1 MSFHEQVHMIGHDP
15 GRHPPAVPSA
25 VRADQLPAT
34 SPDWASHNRAAARPA
49 PHDVVP
55 EVVNATSG
63 NLHFPGHAGDDT
75 HRLCQITRF
84 PAA

>member
-1 MSFHEQVHMIGHDP
+1 MTLREHVLLIGHDP
-15 GRHPPAVPSA
+15 RRQAPTVPSA
-25 VRADQLPAT
+25 VRANQLPAT
-34 SPDWASHNRAAARPA
+34 SPSWASHNWAAARPT

-55 EVVNATSG
+55 EAVNVNSG